1 MASGD
6 AAGGRKG
13 GEEEEK
19 NRKENSKR
27 APERNADSLLQISYN
42 GVQISFAAPKRYSI
56 LAYFFPPIM
65 VFFSLAFHRGYMR
78 RCYHQRC
85 DFPGNPELE
94 PEGLYFM
101 AKTAQALVLAAAEL
115 SGALDGGRCD
125 LGPLGLKPEEEQEK
139 SPSDEYEAMPR
150 MAEEEE
156 EEEGAGGEF

>member
-1 MASGD
+1 M
-6 AAGGRKG
+6 
-13 GEEEEK
+13 
-19 NRKENSKR
+19 
-27 APERNADSLLQISYN
+27 L
-42 GVQISFAAPKRYSI
+42 
-56 LAYFFPPIM
+56 FFLY
-65 VFFSLAFHRGYMR
+65 VAFHRGYMR

-125 LGPLGLKPEEEQEK
+125 LGPIGLKPEEEQEK
-139 SPSDEYEAMPR
+139 SQSDEYEAMPR

-156 EEEGAGGEF
+156 EEEGAGGEFKKNRENADLVWFDKLIFIVAIHLPQECYCLKRRILLLNLQRPLPSLMLA